1 MSNLVIAPGPV
12 TVAGAPVSVTGGPWT
27 IPAVQPAR
35 VRVAALGLATM
46 AAPDDNWT
54 GKSWTPAT

>member
-27 IPAVQPAR
+27 IPPVQPAR
-35 VRVAALGLATM
+35 VRIAELRFVTIAGE
-46 AAPDDNWT
+46 DNWA